1 MKPEGMNK
9 LFQQSIRTL
18 CLIVA
23 IGFFAVVLRAQEES
37 PTWQPPPS
45 VKEIDEVIREYV
57 EKGRASGAV
66 TLVAHEG
73 KVVHLSGVGVRDIGA
88 NKPMHR
94 WTRFAIASMSK
105 PITATALMMLEDEGK
120 LSLDDPIEK
129 YLPEFRDVKLRDGEE
144 PKRSP
149 TLRDAV
155 THTSGIVGAQ
165 AFKGSLED
173 HVKEVASRQ
182 LGFHPGEKWQY
193 GPGVSVA
200 GRVVEVVSGQP
211 FEDFLQDRIFDP
223 LRMKNTGFQPD
234 KKGLQNLAVIY
245 QPEGNTKQL
254 VEASN
259 WISSFSEED
268 GPNPSGGLVST
279 ALELFRFYQMVLNG
293 GKFGKKRLLSEEAVN
308 KMLSPQIGGLET
320 GFTPGNTWG
329 LGWCIVR
336 EPQGVTAMI
345 SKGSFGHGGAFG
357 TQGWV
362 DPETETIFVLL
373 IQRTNMGNSDASAMR
388 GAFQKVAVEYLQKK
402 GATEQGK

>member
-1 MKPEGMNK
+1 MNK
-9 LFQQSIRTL
+9 LFQQSIRVF

-23 IGFFAVVLRAQEES
+23 IGFSAVGLWAQDKS
-37 PTWQPPPS
+37 STWQPPPS
-45 VKEIDEVIREYV
+45 IKEIDEVIREYV

-66 TLVAHEG
+66 TLVAHQG
-73 KVVHLSGVGVRDIGA
+73 KVVHLSGVGLRDMGA

-105 PITATALMMLEDEGK
+105 PIAATAVMMLEDEGK
-120 LSLDDPIEK
+120 LSLDEPIEK
-129 YLPEFRDVKLRDGEE
+129 YLPEFRNIKLRGGQDL
-144 PKRSP
+144 KRPP
-149 TLRDAV
+149 TLRDAL
-155 THTSGIVGAQ
+155 THTSGIVGEQ
-165 AFKGSLED
+165 AFTGSLED

-182 LGFHPGEKWQY
+182 LGFQPGERWQY

-211 FEDFLQDRIFDP
+211 FEEFLQERIFDP

-245 QPEGNTKQL
+245 QPDGDKKRL

-293 GKFGKKRLLSEEAVN
+293 GKFGKQRLLSEEAVN
-308 KMLSPQIGGLET
+308 QMLSPQVGDLET

-329 LGWCIVR
+329 LGWCIVQ
-336 EPQGVTAMI
+336 EPQGVTSMV
-345 SKGSFGHGGAFG
+345 SKGTFGHGGAFG

-373 IQRTNMGNSDASAMR
+373 IQRTNMGNSDASEMR
-388 GAFQKVAVEYLQKK
+388 AAFQKVAAEYLQKQEVM
-402 GATEQGK
+402 EQGK

>member
-1 MKPEGMNK
+1 MNK

-45 VKEIDEVIREYV
+45 VKEIDDVIREYV

-155 THTSGIVGAQ
+155 THTSGIVGGQ

-211 FEDFLQDRIFDP
+211 FEDFLQERIFDP

-245 QPEGNTKQL
+245 QPEANTKQL
-254 VEASN
+254 AEASN

-279 ALELFRFYQMVLNG
+279 ALGTWAANAWQ
-293 GKFGKKRLLSEEAVN
+293 EEYIVAAN
-308 KMLSPQIGGLET
+308 ALPIQIA
-320 GFTPGNTWG
+320 NV
-329 LGWCIVR
+329 I
-336 EPQGVTAMI
+336 
-345 SKGSFGHGGAFG
+345 
-357 TQGWV
+357 
-362 DPETETIFVLL
+362 
-373 IQRTNMGNSDASAMR
+373 
-388 GAFQKVAVEYLQKK
+388 
-402 GATEQGK
+402 